1 MDQQNKLIAS
11 NTIVTYSRTI
21 LNVFLSLYSTRWVL
35 QELGENDF
43 GLYSLVG
50 SLLIVLVFLS
60 EKIINGV
67 SRFYAYEIGR
77 SDYIAVQKY
86 FNSAISINIIFSFF
100 FIFLS
105 LTIGEY
111 FITNILEIPPTRIYD
126 SILVLR
132 ISVFSTVLS
141 LIAAPYVAMFTA
153 KQNLIDLSLTLILQ
167 SVLSFIGIYC
177 MRFFV
182 CDKLLLYTILMC
194 IVYII
199 TYSIQIYRARHLY
212 SECHI
217 KREYLFEKRRIIEL
231 TKFSFWNLLADLG
244 HLVRT
249 QGINILTNLFFSTN
263 GNAALGIAN
272 RVASQSSSLTNSLS
286 NALSPA
292 IISYEGRSE
301 TKKALEIS
309 LLSPKIGI
317 ILMLYFS
324 VPLITEIDYI
334 LKLWLNNVPKGTS
347 VLCISII
354 TMFIIEKTTLGLS
367 NKKALQIIEDA
378 KKEAEKQKQ
387 EILLQANGKIAK
399 AQTTIAISYS
409 LSILLA
415 FIMIKVNI
423 GLLSIGAACILSMIL
438 SRIGI
443 IFCAKEVTHIELTDW
458 FLGLAIP
465 IIILSLL
472 LFSFSFLITNLFNAS
487 IGRLIANILLNAILT
502 TFLSFLILFNHQIR
516 KRIINFIIKNKEK
529 G

>member
-167 SVLSFIGIYC
+167 SVLSFIGIFC
-177 MRFFV
+177 M
-182 CDKLLLYTILMC
+182 
-194 IVYII
+194 
-199 TYSIQIYRARHLY
+199 
-212 SECHI
+212 
-217 KREYLFEKRRIIEL
+217 
-231 TKFSFWNLLADLG
+231 
-244 HLVRT
+244 
-249 QGINILTNLFFSTN
+249 
-263 GNAALGIAN
+263 
-272 RVASQSSSLTNSLS
+272 
-286 NALSPA
+286 
-292 IISYEGRSE
+292 
-301 TKKALEIS
+301 
-309 LLSPKIGI
+309 
-317 ILMLYFS
+317 
-324 VPLITEIDYI
+324 
-334 LKLWLNNVPKGTS
+334 
-347 VLCISII
+347 
-354 TMFIIEKTTLGLS
+354 
-367 NKKALQIIEDA
+367 
-378 KKEAEKQKQ
+378 
-387 EILLQANGKIAK
+387 
-399 AQTTIAISYS
+399 
-409 LSILLA
+409 
-415 FIMIKVNI
+415 
-423 GLLSIGAACILSMIL
+423 
-438 SRIGI
+438 
-443 IFCAKEVTHIELTDW
+443 
-458 FLGLAIP
+458 
-465 IIILSLL
+465 
-472 LFSFSFLITNLFNAS
+472 
-487 IGRLIANILLNAILT
+487 
-502 TFLSFLILFNHQIR
+502 
-516 KRIINFIIKNKEK
+516 
-529 G
+529 

>member
-212 SECHI
+212 SE
-217 KREYLFEKRRIIEL
+217 
-231 TKFSFWNLLADLG
+231 
-244 HLVRT
+244 
-249 QGINILTNLFFSTN
+249 
-263 GNAALGIAN
+263 
-272 RVASQSSSLTNSLS
+272 
-286 NALSPA
+286 
-292 IISYEGRSE
+292 
-301 TKKALEIS
+301 
-309 LLSPKIGI
+309 
-317 ILMLYFS
+317 
-324 VPLITEIDYI
+324 
-334 LKLWLNNVPKGTS
+334 
-347 VLCISII
+347 
-354 TMFIIEKTTLGLS
+354 
-367 NKKALQIIEDA
+367 
-378 KKEAEKQKQ
+378 
-387 EILLQANGKIAK
+387 
-399 AQTTIAISYS
+399 
-409 LSILLA
+409 
-415 FIMIKVNI
+415 
-423 GLLSIGAACILSMIL
+423 
-438 SRIGI
+438 
-443 IFCAKEVTHIELTDW
+443 
-458 FLGLAIP
+458 
-465 IIILSLL
+465 
-472 LFSFSFLITNLFNAS
+472 
-487 IGRLIANILLNAILT
+487 
-502 TFLSFLILFNHQIR
+502 
-516 KRIINFIIKNKEK
+516 
-529 G
+529 

>member
-354 TMFIIEKTTLGLS
+354 TMFIIEKTTLGL
-367 NKKALQIIEDA
+367 
-378 KKEAEKQKQ
+378 
-387 EILLQANGKIAK
+387 EILLQAKGKIAK
-399 AQTTIAISYS
+399 VQTTIAISYS

-415 FIMIKVNI
+415 FIMIKANI

-458 FLGLAIP
+458 FLGLVIP

>member
-1 MDQQNKLIAS
+1 MKINRNDPCWCGSEKKYKKCHLQFDEKLKELKLAGKKIP
-11 NTIVTYSRTI
+11 
-21 LNVFLSLYSTRWVL
+21 TRKMIKNEAQIEGIRKAAAINSGLLDYIEEHIHAGMATEEIDIMAKEYTEKDHATCADYHYMGFPKHICVSINDVVCHGIPSKDIIL
-35 QELGENDF
+35 QEGDIVNVDATTMLDGYYADASRMFMIGNVSPEAKK
-43 GLYSLVG
+43 LV
-50 SLLIVLVFLS
+50 
-60 EKIINGV
+60 E
-67 SRFYAYEIGR
+67 
-77 SDYIAVQKY
+77 D
-86 FNSAISINIIFSFF
+86 
-100 FIFLS
+100 
-105 LTIGEY
+105 
-111 FITNILEIPPTRIYD
+111 
-126 SILVLR
+126 
-132 ISVFSTVLS
+132 
-141 LIAAPYVAMFTA
+141 
-153 KQNLIDLSLTLILQ
+153 
-167 SVLSFIGIYC
+167 
-177 MRFFV
+177 
-182 CDKLLLYTILMC
+182 
-194 IVYII
+194 
-199 TYSIQIYRARHLY
+199 
-212 SECHI
+212 
-217 KREYLFEKRRIIEL
+217 
-231 TKFSFWNLLADLG
+231 
-244 HLVRT
+244 
-249 QGINILTNLFFSTN
+249 
-263 GNAALGIAN
+263 
-272 RVASQSSSLTNSLS
+272 
-286 NALSPA
+286 
-292 IISYEGRSE
+292 

-354 TMFIIEKTTLGLS
+354 TMFIIEKTTLGL
-367 NKKALQIIEDA
+367 
-378 KKEAEKQKQ
+378 
-387 EILLQANGKIAK
+387 EILLQAKGKIAK

-415 FIMIKVNI
+415 FIMIKANI

-458 FLGLAIP
+458 FLGLVIP

>member
-111 FITNILEIPPTRIYD
+111 FITNILEIPLTRIYD

-249 QGINILTNLFFSTN
+249 QGINSC
-263 GNAALGIAN
+263 
-272 RVASQSSSLTNSLS
+272 
-286 NALSPA
+286 
-292 IISYEGRSE
+292 
-301 TKKALEIS
+301 
-309 LLSPKIGI
+309 KIGI

-354 TMFIIEKTTLGLS
+354 TMFIIEKTTLGL
-367 NKKALQIIEDA
+367 
-378 KKEAEKQKQ
+378 
-387 EILLQANGKIAK
+387 EILLQAKGKIAK

-415 FIMIKVNI
+415 FIMIKANI

-458 FLGLAIP
+458 FLGLVIP